1 MGVES
6 KGPQNKRKPHIKDVW
21 GQLHIMTWY
30 SISKTC
36 LAIRKKKKLGQILLK
51 FQLSGLILEMPKQ
64 NFQRKSLRIL
74 KCIHENFF
82 LKQAIYRNIGIVQ
95 MGN

>member
-36 LAIRKKKKLGQILLK
+36 LAIRKKKKTGMNFVKISTFWPYSRNAK
-51 FQLSGLILEMPKQ
+51 TEFPK
-64 NFQRKSLRIL
+64 K
-74 KCIHENFF
+74 KPENF
-82 LKQAIYRNIGIVQ
+82 KVYP
-95 MGN
+95 